1 MNIIDELYQFFFIS
15 SIIFIVY
22 TLGSLAI
29 KMYGRF
35 TLKHENITFK
45 LSNVEKIILW
55 IAIAIFFTY
64 IIP

>member
-1 MNIIDELYQFFFIS
+1 MIIIDELYQFVFIS
-15 SIIFIVY
+15 SIIFILY
-22 TLGSLAI
+22 TLSSLGI

-35 TLKHENITFK
+35 SLKQENVTFK
-45 LSNVEKIILW
+45 LSNVDKIILW